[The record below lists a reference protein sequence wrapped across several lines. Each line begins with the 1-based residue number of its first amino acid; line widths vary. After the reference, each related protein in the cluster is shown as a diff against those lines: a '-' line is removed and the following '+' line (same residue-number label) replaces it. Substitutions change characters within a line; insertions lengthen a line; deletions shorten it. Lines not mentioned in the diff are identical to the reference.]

1 MSLGDWA
8 HPVLL
13 WSMKFCFRG
22 LRYLGRE
29 EETGEKGREKKGE
42 GERERREREREQEQ
56 SRSIERKFSSLTS
69 LPNLKMFCSQP
80 LI

>member
-13 WSMKFCFRG
+13 WSMEFCFRG

-29 EETGEKGREKKGE
+29 EGTGEEGGERKGE
-42 GERERREREREQEQ
+42 GERERRGREEEREKIART
-56 SRSIERKFSSLTS
+56 K
-69 LPNLKMFCSQP
+69 
-80 LI
+80 

>member
-13 WSMKFCFRG
+13 WSMEFCFRG

-42 GERERREREREQEQ
+42 GEREREREQEQ